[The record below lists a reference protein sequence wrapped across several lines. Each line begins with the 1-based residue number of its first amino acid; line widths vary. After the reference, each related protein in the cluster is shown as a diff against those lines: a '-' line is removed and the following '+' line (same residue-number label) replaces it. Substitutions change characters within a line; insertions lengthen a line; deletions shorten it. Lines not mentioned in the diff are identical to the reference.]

1 MRTLTHRGRHMTYEI
16 IQMAIQEHIHSKA
29 HLIVHSP
36 REQQKAILGTILV
49 LVLSPV
55 DVLTVSLSVSK
66 FH

>member
-1 MRTLTHRGRHMTYEI
+1 MTYEI

-36 REQQKAILGTILV
+36 HEQQKAILGTILV